1 MGKKDPRID
10 AYIAKA
16 APFARPILNRLRKVV
31 HAGCPAVEEGMKW
44 NFPHF
49 MYEGILCSMAAFKQ
63 HCSFGFWKGTLM
75 KSLAARGTTH
85 EAMGQ
90 LGRIESLGDLPSDEF
105 LIAQVK
111 EAMRLNETGA
121 KAPTKH
127 PSKAK
132 QPLVVPSY
140 LKAALKKNSKA
151 AATFAGFSPSHQREY
166 VEWITE
172 ARTDATRQKRLTT
185 AIEWMAEGKSRHWK
199 YARK

>member
-1 MGKKDPRID
+1 MGKKDERVD

-16 APFARPILNRLRKVV
+16 QPFARPILQRLRKVV
-31 HAGCPAVEEGMKW
+31 HAGCPTVEEGMKW
-44 NFPHF
+44 SFPHF
-49 MYEGILCSMAAFKQ
+49 MYEGILCSMASFKQ

-90 LGRIESLGDLPSDEF
+90 LGRIESLSDLPSDEF
-105 LIAQVK
+105 LIAQVR

-132 QPLVVPSY
+132 QPLVVPAY
-140 LKAALKKNSKA
+140 LKTALKRNSKA
-151 AATFAGFSPSHQREY
+151 AATFKAFSPSHKREY
-166 VEWITE
+166 VEWIAE
-172 ARTDATRQKRLTT
+172 AKTDATRQKRLNT
-185 AIEWMAEGKSRHWK
+185 ALEWMAEGKARHWK